1 MNNCI
6 FCKIVN
12 NEIEA
17 KKVAENKFAVAFL
30 DAFPISAGHCLIV
43 PKKHYDN
50 LSECP
55 KKILNKVSLL
65 VGEVVNKL
73 KKSNLDI
80 KGFNYLSNEQKIA
93 GQEIMHFHVHII
105 PKYSKKSGFNFT
117 ITKEKNLN
125 KAIENKINNELQK
138 LIINK

>member
-1 MNNCI
+1 MWRSVLYSLPVMN
-6 FCKIVN
+6 
-12 NEIEA
+12 
-17 KKVAENKFAVAFL
+17 
-30 DAFPISAGHCLIV
+30 
-43 PKKHYDN
+43 Y
-50 LSECP
+50 
-55 KKILNKVSLL
+55 
-65 VGEVVNKL
+65 
-73 KKSNLDI
+73 
-80 KGFNYLSNEQKIA
+80 EQKIS